1 MMQAFSLFAR
11 SSPVVGLAWF
21 FLLLALLEWSIR
33 EGLILQTIVAT
44 PTDAV
49 ATLFTLQ
56 KKIDLVGAF
65 LLTFKVTAAA
75 IFSAI
80 AVAVPVG
87 YFLYRR
93 TDFGHAFMGWLS
105 ALFAAP
111 VFLLYPL
118 FMVIFGRGEVT
129 LILMG
134 FIPGVIPIIVLTRQG
149 LVGVSPTLLK
159 VGTSYNLTESQ
170 VFWKI
175 LVPAATPSIFTG
187 IRLGLIYVL
196 VNIVAVEYLIDFGG
210 LGRVVSDRYFRFD
223 IPGTYAGIIAIAT
236 VSVLFNWGI
245 GRVERWIR
253 RY

>member
-1 MMQAFSLFAR
+1 MMQAFSRFAR

-33 EGLILQTIVAT
+33 EGLILPTIVAK

-56 KKIDLVGAF
+56 QKIDFVGAF
-65 LLTFKVTAAA
+65 FLTFKVTAAA
-75 IFSAI
+75 FFSAI

-118 FMVIFGRGEVT
+118 FMVIFRPRRSHAHPDGLHPWRYPDHCSDPAGISRGVVDIIEGRYQLQSDRE
-129 LILMG
+129 
-134 FIPGVIPIIVLTRQG
+134 PG
-149 LVGVSPTLLK
+149 LLEDI
-159 VGTSYNLTESQ
+159 GSCGYAQ
-170 VFWKI
+170 H
-175 LVPAATPSIFTG
+175 
-187 IRLGLIYVL
+187 IYR
-196 VNIVAVEYLIDFGG
+196 DFG
-210 LGRVVSDRYFRFD
+210 L
-223 IPGTYAGIIAIAT
+223 A
-236 VSVLFNWGI
+236 
-245 GRVERWIR
+245 
-253 RY
+253 